1 MLKRISISTVLILVL
16 YTNALFAQD
25 EVTIPVGDSTIVYSP
40 LIFLN
45 AYADAAGVDILSESE
60 NSNITRL
67 RLWGTLSH
75 SLAARFLDIS
85 IDSDQ
90 IAGKWYASW
99 ANDSRQNIENEAY
112 EKWNCISDI
121 QTVSTNFGSRSGC
134 LIAEAE
140 TEELR
145 HIRELVFESDFIEL
159 LRQPL
164 ERRVQLDGSSLRVE
178 MLDQEG
184 HKFIIFMSYHIN
196 NHPQKELIEKARTV
210 LNLWQN
216 FSPQ

>member
-16 YTNALFAQD
+16 CTNALLAQD
-25 EVTIPVGDSTIVYSP
+25 EVTIPVGDSTIVFSP
-40 LIFLN
+40 LKFLN
-45 AYADAAGVDILSESE
+45 AYAEAAGVDVLSEAE
-60 NSNITRL
+60 NSNIVRL

-75 SLAARFLDIS
+75 SFAARFLDIS

-99 ANDSRQNIENEAY
+99 ANDSRHNNANESY

-121 QTVSTNFGSRSGC
+121 QTVSTDFGSRSGC

-145 HIRELVFESDFIEL
+145 LIRELVFESDFIEL

-164 ERRVQLDGSSLRVE
+164 ERRVQLDGRSLLVE

-184 HKFIIFMSYHIN
+184 HEFISFMSYHIN